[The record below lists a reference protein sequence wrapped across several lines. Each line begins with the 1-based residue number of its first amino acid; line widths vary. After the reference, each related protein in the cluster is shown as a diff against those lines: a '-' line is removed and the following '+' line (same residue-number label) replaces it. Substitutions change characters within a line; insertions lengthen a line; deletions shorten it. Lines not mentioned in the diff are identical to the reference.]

1 MRINDVPVAALY
13 RAELIEKVSRFP
25 THTPVNKA
33 QKPFKPAQKA
43 GLSAADA
50 LSDSQE
56 LAIARIKEDLLKLDK
71 AIIARQE
78 FANSQ
83 ALPVDFAGFDRIRME
98 MGLLVKNLE
107 DAFAKSWHARA
118 AGFVKSRAV

>member
-1 MRINDVPVAALY
+1 MDLRDIPEGQIA
-13 RAELIEKVSRFP
+13 RAEVLAQVAYFP
-25 THTPVNKA
+25 TQTPINKA
-33 QKPFKPAQKA
+33 QKPFKPAQEP

-50 LSDSQE
+50 LSDAQE
-56 LAIARIKEDLLKLDK
+56 LALVRIKEDLLKLDK

-83 ALPVDFAGFDRIRME
+83 ALPVDFAGFDRMRME
-98 MGLLVKNLE
+98 MGLLIKNLE

-118 AGFVKSRAV
+118 AGFVKSRAA

>member
-1 MRINDVPVAALY
+1 MDLRDIPEGQVA
-13 RAELIEKVSRFP
+13 RAELLLKVACFP
-25 THTPVNKA
+25 TQTHVNKA

-56 LAIARIKEDLLKLDK
+56 LALVRIKEDLLKLDK

-78 FANSQ
+78 FASSQ
-83 ALPVDFAGFDRIRME
+83 ALPVDFAGFDRMRME
-98 MGLLVKNLE
+98 MGVLIKGLE
-107 DAFAKSWHARA
+107 DTFAKSWHARA
-118 AGFVKSRAV
+118 AGFVKSRA